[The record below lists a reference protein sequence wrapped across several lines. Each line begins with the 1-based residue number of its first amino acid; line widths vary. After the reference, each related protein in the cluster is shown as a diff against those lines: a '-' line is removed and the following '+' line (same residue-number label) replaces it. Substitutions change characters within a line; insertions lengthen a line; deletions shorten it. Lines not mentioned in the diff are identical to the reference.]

1 MQKQKKDTKAKQLEQ
16 LKGVLKSWQELEDTT
31 VAFTSTVLEKTGN
44 PVNRLVMEILRQDSV
59 MHKKVQQVILD
70 SLEKEALSLQPEELA
85 DIWTMIEKHDEAEKR
100 AIQMAEE
107 AKENCPLVIQR
118 QLLDYLIEDERKHD
132 RLLGNLESVKKKM
145 HPYA

>member
-1 MQKQKKDTKAKQLEQ
+1 MQKRQEKKADQLE
-16 LKGVLKSWQELEDTT
+16 KLKSTLRSWQDLEDTT
-31 VAFTSTVLEKTGN
+31 VSFTTTILEKSKN
-44 PVNRLVMEILRQDSV
+44 PVIRLVMEILRQDSV
-59 MHKKVQQVILD
+59 MHRKVQQVILD

-85 DIWTMIEKHDEAEKR
+85 DIWTMIEKHDEAEKK

-107 AKENCPLVIQR
+107 ARENCPLVIQR

-132 RLLGNLESVKKKM
+132 RLLANLERVKKKM

>member
-1 MQKQKKDTKAKQLEQ
+1 MQKQKAKKADQLE
-16 LKGVLKSWQELEDTT
+16 KLKSTLRTWQELEDTT
-31 VAFTSTVLEKTGN
+31 VSFTSTILEKTRN
-44 PVNRLVMEILRQDSV
+44 PVIRLVMEILRQDSV

-132 RLLGNLESVKKKM
+132 RLLGNLESVKRKM